1 MLHTGFDA
9 VTDSLELQ
17 CIRHT
22 FPRMFDVMKGF
33 GLPYKQIGAT
43 MVAWTPEQVLNRH
56 QVLYSQYFITI

>member
-33 GLPYKQIGAT
+33 GLPYQQIGAT

-56 QVLYSQYFITI
+56 QVLYSQFFITI